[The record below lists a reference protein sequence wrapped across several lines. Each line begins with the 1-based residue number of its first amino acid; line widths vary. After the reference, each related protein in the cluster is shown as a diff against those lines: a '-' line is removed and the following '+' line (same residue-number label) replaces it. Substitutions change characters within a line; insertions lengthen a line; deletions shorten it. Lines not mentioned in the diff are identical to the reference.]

1 MRALDGEADG
11 WYVEIG
17 RIKNRSRRLPKSHG
31 DDRGGALQLWLDR
44 WPRTSTR
51 KLWFGKGIRQAQISV
66 VLVLILLPCAAL
78 GDELGALDIP
88 AVVEPERS
96 APATFQD
103 KAHLA
108 NSALLLNRTSLL
120 AQTANTPSGA
130 TSNVNLTMSTPPW
143 GTQKSYLIPALEIV
157 GFDTLLNLFGRA
169 YYGCCDFDTN
179 FSSIKRNLR
188 RGWDVDSDEFTVN
201 QLGHPYQGSMFHG
214 FARASGLNYWQGLGY
229 TFAGSLLWEIA
240 GETTRPSKNDQI
252 STGIGGSFLGEALFR
267 MSNLWLEKGTG
278 PSFWRELVGAAISP
292 PVGFNRLAFGERF
305 KGIFPSKDP
314 EYYSRVQIGIVSATE
329 DRRGS
334 SKKIKPHEALVD
346 FALDYGLPGKP
357 GYTYNRPFDYFSF
370 QAAASTAIG
379 FESVSTRGLLLGT
392 DYDISN
398 NYRSIWGLYGSYSY
412 MAPQIFRLASTAL
425 SLGTT
430 GEWRLSDSLAL
441 QGTALLGV
449 GYATV
454 STIRGISDERANQY
468 GVAPQ
473 TLLALRLIVG
483 DRASLDLTA
492 HEYFVSDVSGSR
504 GDHDNV
510 VRADASITWRIHR
523 EHAISV
529 RYQLSRRDS
538 DFRDLG
544 NRTQSRGT
552 IGIFYTLLGRDRF
565 GTGDWKRGG
574 D

>member
-1 MRALDGEADG
+1 MSQTNTTAASTQTARNSSSARQRA
-11 WYVEIG
+11 
-17 RIKNRSRRLPKSHG
+17 RSLSN
-31 DDRGGALQLWLDR
+31 
-44 WPRTSTR
+44 
-51 KLWFGKGIRQAQISV
+51 V
-66 VLVLILLPCAAL
+66 VLVLILLPCVAFAE
-78 GDELGALDIP
+78 ELGVLDIP
-88 AVVEPERS
+88 TAVEPERS
-96 APATFQD
+96 AAVTFQD
-103 KAHLA
+103 NAPFTLSPAARLTH
-108 NSALLLNRTSLL
+108 STLLRNRTSLL
-120 AQTANTPSGA
+120 AQTASTPSPA
-130 TSNVNLTMSTPPW
+130 TGNVNPSMSTPPW
-143 GTQKSYLIPALEIV
+143 GAQKSYLIPALEIV

-169 YYGCCDFDTN
+169 YYGCCDFDTD
-179 FSSIKRNLR
+179 FSSIKRNLH

-201 QLGHPYQGSMFHG
+201 QLGHPYQGSMYHG
-214 FARASGLNYWQGLGY
+214 FARASGLGYWQALGY

-278 PSFWRELVGAAISP
+278 PRFWRELVAAAISP

-305 KGIFPSKDP
+305 KGILPSNDP
-314 EYYSRVQIGIVSATE
+314 EYYSAVQVGILSATQ
-329 DRRGS
+329 DRHDG
-334 SKKIKPHEALVD
+334 SKKIKRHEALVD
-346 FALDYGLPGKP
+346 FTLDYGLPGKP
-357 GYTYNRPFDYFSF
+357 GYTYDRPFDYFSF

-379 FESVSTRGLLLGT
+379 FESVSTRGLLLGI
-392 DYDISN
+392 DYHIGDR
-398 NYRSIWGLYGSYSY
+398 YRSLWGLYGSYSY

-430 GEWRLSDSLAL
+430 GEWRLSNSLAL

-454 STIRGISDERANQY
+454 STINGISDERANQY

-473 TLLALRLIVG
+473 LLLALRLIVG
-483 DRASLDLTA
+483 DRAAFDVTA
-492 HEYFVSDVSGSR
+492 REYFVSNVSGSR
-504 GDHDNV
+504 GGHDNV

-523 EHAISV
+523 EHAVSV

-544 NRTQSRGT
+544 NRIQSRGT

-565 GTGDWKRGG
+565 GTGDWKSSGN
-574 D
+574 